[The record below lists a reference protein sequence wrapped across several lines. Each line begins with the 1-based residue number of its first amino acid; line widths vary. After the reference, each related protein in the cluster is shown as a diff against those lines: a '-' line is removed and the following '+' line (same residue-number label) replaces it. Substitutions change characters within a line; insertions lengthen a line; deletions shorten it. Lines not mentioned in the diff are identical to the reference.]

1 VKSSAMRPRHPE
13 VPNLMG
19 EVVMERYS
27 RPENVES
34 RKLKVKS

>member
-1 VKSSAMRPRHPE
+1 

-27 RPENVES
+27 RPETVES